1 VEDLSIMR
9 HHNRILLIAG
19 ILLVAT
25 TLRAPFTIIAPLLEG
40 LQKEYLLS
48 ATQVGLLITGPV
60 LAFAAVSPFA
70 AGLARRW
77 GMERTLF
84 GSLAVITAGV
94 LVRAGGG
101 VVALYVGT
109 IIVGTGIALGNVLLP
124 SVLKRDFPTKV
135 AALTALYVLTMGV
148 AAAIGS
154 ALVSP
159 LSDTLHW
166 DWRQV
171 SRLPLLLVGVAAM
184 FWLPQLTSSTTPA
197 ATTMDGVV
205 PTVMW
210 HSPLA
215 WQVTAYFGLDCFLYY
230 VGVSWLP
237 AILRDTG
244 GYSVTQA
251 ASLHGLLLLATALP
265 GLVLIPLAPRL
276 RDQRV
281 VAAVLALCM
290 SIGLL
295 GLVLAPAHAPVWIM
309 FFGAGAGG
317 GLILGL
323 ALIGLRTAHA
333 HDAAALS
340 GMAQCLGYLF
350 SSAAPPLAGKAM
362 ELAGSWHVPLTVC
375 AGLGVVMAYV
385 GTLAGRHLQ
394 IGRPTPPVALA
405 RMSNPT

>member
-1 VEDLSIMR
+1 MK
-9 HHNRILLIAG
+9 HPKRILLMAG

-40 LQKEYLLS
+40 LQATYALS

-101 VVALYVGT
+101 VAALYVGT
-109 IIVGTGIALGNVLLP
+109 IIVGAGIALGNVLLP
-124 SVLKRDFPTKV
+124 SLLKRDFPTKV
-135 AALTALYVLTMGV
+135 ATLTALYVLTMGV

-159 LSDTLHW
+159 LTDTLHW
-166 DWRQV
+166 EWRQV
-171 SRLPLLLVGVAAM
+171 SRLPLLLVGLAAV
-184 FWLPQLTSSTTPA
+184 FWLPQLSSATAPARTTLDA
-197 ATTMDGVV
+197 VV
-205 PTVMW
+205 PSVMW
-210 HSPLA
+210 RSPLA

-237 AILRDTG
+237 AILRDAG
-244 GYSVTQA
+244 GYSAAQA

-265 GLVLIPLAPRL
+265 GLVLIPLVPRL
-276 RDQRV
+276 RDQRA

-290 SIGLL
+290 SVGLL
-295 GLVLAPAHAPVWIM
+295 GLVLAPAHAAVWIVL
-309 FFGAGAGG
+309 FGAGAGG

-350 SSAAPPLAGKAM
+350 SSAAPPLAGRAM
-362 ELAGSWHVPLTVC
+362 ELAGSWHMPLTVC
-375 AGLGVVMAYV
+375 AALGVAMAFV

-394 IGRPTPPVALA
+394 VGQPAPALPLA

>member
-1 VEDLSIMR
+1 MR

-40 LQKEYLLS
+40 LQKDYQLS

-94 LVRAGGG
+94 LVRASGG

-124 SVLKRDFPTKV
+124 SLLKRDFPTKV

-148 AAAIGS
+148 AAA
-154 ALVSP
+154 
-159 LSDTLHW
+159 
-166 DWRQV
+166 
-171 SRLPLLLVGVAAM
+171 
-184 FWLPQLTSSTTPA
+184 
-197 ATTMDGVV
+197 
-205 PTVMW
+205 
-210 HSPLA
+210 
-215 WQVTAYFGLDCFLYY
+215 
-230 VGVSWLP
+230 
-237 AILRDTG
+237 
-244 GYSVTQA
+244 
-251 ASLHGLLLLATALP
+251 
-265 GLVLIPLAPRL
+265 
-276 RDQRV
+276 
-281 VAAVLALCM
+281 
-290 SIGLL
+290 
-295 GLVLAPAHAPVWIM
+295 
-309 FFGAGAGG
+309 
-317 GLILGL
+317 
-323 ALIGLRTAHA
+323 
-333 HDAAALS
+333 LS

-350 SSAAPPLAGKAM
+350 ASAAPPLAGKAM

-394 IGRPTPPVALA
+394 IGRPTPSVALA

>member
-1 VEDLSIMR
+1 
-9 HHNRILLIAG
+9 
-19 ILLVAT
+19 
-25 TLRAPFTIIAPLLEG
+25 
-40 LQKEYLLS
+40 
-48 ATQVGLLITGPV
+48 
-60 LAFAAVSPFA
+60 
-70 AGLARRW
+70 
-77 GMERTLF
+77 
-84 GSLAVITAGV
+84 
-94 LVRAGGG
+94 
-101 VVALYVGT
+101 
-109 IIVGTGIALGNVLLP
+109 
-124 SVLKRDFPTKV
+124 
-135 AALTALYVLTMGV
+135 
-148 AAAIGS
+148 
-154 ALVSP
+154 
-159 LSDTLHW
+159 
-166 DWRQV
+166 
-171 SRLPLLLVGVAAM
+171 
-184 FWLPQLTSSTTPA
+184 
-197 ATTMDGVV
+197 
-205 PTVMW
+205 
-210 HSPLA
+210 
-215 WQVTAYFGLDCFLYY
+215 
-230 VGVSWLP
+230 
-237 AILRDTG
+237 
-244 GYSVTQA
+244 
-251 ASLHGLLLLATALP
+251 LP

-394 IGRPTPPVALA
+394 IGRPTPSVALT

>member
-1 VEDLSIMR
+1 MK
-9 HHNRILLIAG
+9 HPKRILLMAG

-40 LQKEYLLS
+40 LQATYALS

-101 VVALYVGT
+101 VAALYVGT
-109 IIVGTGIALGNVLLP
+109 IIVGAGIALGNVLLP
-124 SVLKRDFPTKV
+124 SLLKRDFPAKV
-135 AALTALYVLTMGV
+135 ATLTALYVLTMGV

-159 LSDTLHW
+159 LTDTLHW

-171 SRLPLLLVGVAAM
+171 SRLPLLLVGLAAV
-184 FWLPQLTSSTTPA
+184 FWLPQLSSATAPARTTLDA
-197 ATTMDGVV
+197 VV
-205 PTVMW
+205 PSVMW
-210 HSPLA
+210 RSPLA

-237 AILRDTG
+237 AILRDAG
-244 GYSVTQA
+244 GYSAAQA

-265 GLVLIPLAPRL
+265 GLVLIPLVPRL
-276 RDQRV
+276 RDQRA

-290 SIGLL
+290 SVGLL
-295 GLVLAPAHAPVWIM
+295 GLVLAPAHAAVWIVL
-309 FFGAGAGG
+309 FGAGAGG

-350 SSAAPPLAGKAM
+350 SSAAPPLAGRAM
-362 ELAGSWHVPLTVC
+362 ELAGSWHMPLTVC
-375 AGLGVVMAYV
+375 AALGVAMAFV

-394 IGRPTPPVALA
+394 VGQPAPALPLA